1 MVNAGSR
8 PRLQLELVAFRPP
21 RALGVIVG
29 GALAAWAFILAVL
42 CLSLALNANVELRS
56 FLAYL
61 VSAVLALLG
70 VAFANWTY
78 ALSTLTYSVGR
89 DSLLIRWGFR
99 RVIVPIDTIQRMIP
113 GRTLDETKIDGL
125 NWWGCHVGHADVKR
139 VGYTLF
145 YSTHS
150 SPDELLFV
158 VTTDESYALTVLDQ
172 AAFAE
177 EIQGRAALGTCDHQI
192 QRSAATGIAA
202 IPFWRDRV
210 AGVAAAT
217 GAVCCVLVAGFVYW
231 QYPDLPKVIQLSF
244 PALGGVVRVGD
255 KSELLHIAY
264 LGVGILAVNTVIGIA
279 VHAWER
285 AAGLWL
291 FASGGAL
298 QLVLLAASVI
308 AIRTS

>member
-8 PRLQLELVAFRPP
+8 PRRQLGLVAFRPP

-29 GALAAWAFILAVL
+29 GAMAAWAFILAALVL
-42 CLSLALNANVELRS
+42 RLALEANVELRS
-56 FLAYL
+56 FAAYV
-61 VSAVLALLG
+61 VSAVLGLLG

-78 ALSTLTYSVGR
+78 ALSTLTYSIDR

-99 RVIVPIDTIQRMIP
+99 RVIIPIETIQRMIP
-113 GRTLDETKIDGL
+113 GRTLDETKVAGL

-150 SPDELLFV
+150 SPDELLFL

-172 AAFAE
+172 ATFAE
-177 EIQGRAALGTCDHQI
+177 EIQGRAVLGSLTHQV

-202 IPFWRDRV
+202 VPFWRDRV
-210 AGVAAAT
+210 AGVAAAS
-217 GAVCCVLVAGFVYW
+217 GAVCCALMTGFVYW

-244 PALGGVVRVGD
+244 PALGGIARVGD
-255 KSELLHIAY
+255 KHELLHIAY
-264 LGVGILAVNTVIGIA
+264 LGVGILVVNTVVGIA

-291 FASGGAL
+291 FASGSAL
-298 QLVLLAASVI
+298 QLVLLAAAVV
-308 AIRTS
+308 AVRTS